1 MPVALPAGEA
11 DNRAVS
17 DLAAVLTDLL
27 AATGADRVTL
37 RRDVPG
43 DYPFPVVEE
52 ALAPGVGSLREER
65 SVHLPTQPVVREV
78 SRGRQVVQD
87 DCRADDDD
95 PAFRR
100 MLDAYGG
107 LAAQIVTPV
116 IADER
121 LEAIVSV
128 HQLGAPR
135 RWTPDEVA
143 AATAAAERVRG
154 LL

>member
-1 MPVALPAGEA
+1 M
-11 DNRAVS
+11 
-17 DLAAVLTDLL
+17 
-27 AATGADRVTL
+27 
-37 RRDVPG
+37 
-43 DYPFPVVEE
+43 
-52 ALAPGVGSLREER
+52 
-65 SVHLPTQPVVREV
+65 
-78 SRGRQVVQD
+78 QD
-87 DCRADDDD
+87 DCRAADDD

-128 HQLGAPR
+128 HQLGVPR